1 MLDAGIV
8 LGTNRSQAPSGLLSV
23 LQGWEPYGEAEPPTP
38 TPTES
43 LPGLSNSLTAIP
55 QDLLFPFSF
64 LKKFTDLRLP
74 DSQTPEGFRRWHIPT
89 CIMGTP

>member
-43 LPGLSNSLTAIP
+43 LPGSLI
-55 QDLLFPFSF
+55 
-64 LKKFTDLRLP
+64 
-74 DSQTPEGFRRWHIPT
+74 H
-89 CIMGTP
+89 

>member
-23 LQGWEPYGEAEPPTP
+23 LQGWEHYGEAEPPTP

-43 LPGLSNSLTAIP
+43 LPGLSNPLTAIP
-55 QDLLFPFSF
+55 QGPIISIF
-64 LKKFTDLRLP
+64 LRKFTDLRLP